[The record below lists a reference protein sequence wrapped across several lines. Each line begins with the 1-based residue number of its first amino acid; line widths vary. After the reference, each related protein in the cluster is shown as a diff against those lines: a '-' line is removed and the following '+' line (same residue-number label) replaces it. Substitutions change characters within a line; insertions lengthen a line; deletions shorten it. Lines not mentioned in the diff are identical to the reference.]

1 MKTAKKIAG
10 MSFSFLF
17 IEKQITLSKT
27 SSILLRISAFVFLCF
42 KCYRL
47 FRFNPP
53 APEVLSQFK
62 ETKIEGGAL
71 NS

>member
-17 IEKQITLSKT
+17 IDKQITLSKT
-27 SSILLRISAFVFLCF
+27 SSFLLPIYIFFLML
-42 KCYRL
+42 RL

-53 APEVLSQFK
+53 APEVLSWFK
-62 ETKIEGGAL
+62 EPKIEDGAL